1 MNITIAGGTGLIGR
15 RLAALLRGE
24 GHRVVVAARSTGVDL
39 VTGQGLA
46 EALAGADIVI
56 DASNA
61 GYAGIADM
69 ERFFSASSAN
79 LLAAAQGAG
88 VARLAAL
95 SVVGADTLAAG
106 YYRAKRGQEQQVA
119 AAGLPYTIVRS
130 TPFFEF
136 VYKIVDAGGEGGF
149 VRIPPVHMQPIAADD
164 VAAALARIA
173 LGPAANGVIE
183 IAGPRRYDLFDLA
196 LAILTANED
205 PRDIVVDPDALYFG
219 AHFDGEALTGIDPVP
234 GSTRFEDWLRDWF
247 ALA

>member
-119 AAGLPYTIVRS
+119 AAGLPIRS
-130 TPFFEF
+130 SGRRPFS
-136 VYKIVDAGGEGGF
+136 
-149 VRIPPVHMQPIAADD
+149 
-164 VAAALARIA
+164 
-173 LGPAANGVIE
+173 NS
-183 IAGPRRYDLFDLA
+183 
-196 LAILTANED
+196 
-205 PRDIVVDPDALYFG
+205 
-219 AHFDGEALTGIDPVP
+219 
-234 GSTRFEDWLRDWF
+234 STRSSTRAARATGCVSPL
-247 ALA
+247 